1 MPRKVVCLC
10 HVVVMLGLFALQAIH
25 LDCDPAPLKPMNDF
39 ADEGLWNHNAR
50 CKALFG
56 SFTPDDLSLAL
67 VAAPLFTALQWLVFS
82 VCGVSYFS
90 ARLLCLVS
98 LWLIML
104 MVYYLMGRQFSWGVG
119 LLAAATLGVAQEMLM
134 YTKWAT
140 PVMPEMMFL
149 TAVLFFW
156 ELGRTGSRRWMA
168 VSGACFIAA
177 LLSKMTS
184 LQVLPAL
191 AVFLAGSYWLRR
203 DIDLR
208 RLLYFVLSAGVLGLL
223 VGLCYLPFLHS
234 WAFVSRNLWQNVWNF
249 QNPDVK
255 ELGGGLIHI
264 WFLAP
269 MTCPGG
275 FLLTMLLSLWFVDAI
290 VRAARHGLRCALR
303 EISTIEFYSLCWLV
317 CTLLVLVVVPY
328 KPARRFAMLA
338 IPLALLAV
346 SFAARTLGRPATAGE
361 PSCQPAVMA
370 LSQRWRVVL
379 GIATVAVWCRYAYK
393 TLALVRQDWFCLDP
407 TTVPRLA
414 WVLAGAAGLAVG
426 VLFFI
431 FRRPRA
437 TVKLLLA
444 AYFIVSF
451 TVDGIWYAR
460 ASFTIRDLSGSLG
473 KDSRPGQYISGQW
486 AYELCLDNQRMPILC
501 DWHGGAMNKGFADHN
516 DELAFTVFILDSLGE
531 RPWQKG
537 DRFQC
542 DIDRFPPPRVKH
554 IEAVQLCPVIFS
566 PTSYRVRGQVYAI
579 RPLH

>member
-1 MPRKVVCLC
+1 MSRKVVCLC
-10 HVVVMLGLFALQAIH
+10 HVVVMLGLFAVQAIH
-25 LDCDPAPLKPMNDF
+25 SRLRSSPLKPMNDF

-56 SFTPDDLSLAL
+56 SFMPDDLSLAL

-90 ARLLCLVS
+90 ARLICLVS

-134 YTKWAT
+134 YTNWAT

-191 AVFLAGSYWLRR
+191 AVFLAGSYWLRK
-203 DIDLR
+203 DIDMR
-208 RLLYFVLSAGVLGLL
+208 RLRYFVLSAGVLGLL
-223 VGLCYLPFLHS
+223 TGLCYLPFLHS

-290 VRAARHGLRCALR
+290 VRAVRHGFRVRCGKYPRSSSIRCAGW
-303 EISTIEFYSLCWLV
+303 SAPCW
-317 CTLLVLVVVPY
+317 CWWSFPTN
-328 KPARRFAMLA
+328 RRA
-338 IPLALLAV
+338 ALPCWR
-346 SFAARTLGRPATAGE
+346 FRWAACRIVRGANPRPASRRRTFFPAGGHG
-361 PSCQPAVMA
+361 AIAAMA
-370 LSQRWRVVL
+370 GRFGDRHRR
-379 GIATVAVWCRYAYK
+379 G
-393 TLALVRQDWFCLDP
+393 LVPVCLQDP
-407 TTVPRLA
+407 G
-414 WVLAGAAGLAVG
+414 AGAAGLVLPRPHDRPQVRLGARGRRLPGGRRAVFYLPQTAGDRQSASGG
-426 VLFFI
+426 VLHHQFHG
-431 FRRPRA
+431 RWNLVCPRQ
-437 TVKLLLA
+437 LHN
-444 AYFIVSF
+444 
-451 TVDGIWYAR
+451 
-460 ASFTIRDLSGSLG
+460 
-473 KDSRPGQYISGQW
+473 SRPVPIARQGQP
-486 AYELCLDNQRMPILC
+486 ARPVHQR
-501 DWHGGAMNKGFADHN
+501 
-516 DELAFTVFILDSLGE
+516 
-531 RPWQKG
+531 
-537 DRFQC
+537 
-542 DIDRFPPPRVKH
+542 
-554 IEAVQLCPVIFS
+554 PV
-566 PTSYRVRGQVYAI
+566 G
-579 RPLH
+579 L

>member
-1 MPRKVVCLC
+1 M
-10 HVVVMLGLFALQAIH
+10 
-25 LDCDPAPLKPMNDF
+25 
-39 ADEGLWNHNAR
+39 
-50 CKALFG
+50 
-56 SFTPDDLSLAL
+56 
-67 VAAPLFTALQWLVFS
+67 AAPLFTALQWLVFS

-191 AVFLAGSYWLRR
+191 AVYLAGSYWLRR

-290 VRAARHGLRCALR
+290 VRAARHGLRCSPAGNIHDRVLFAVLAGLHLVGVGGRSLQAGTPLCHVGNSAGAAGRILR
-303 EISTIEFYSLCWLV
+303 GENSRPAGHRRR
-317 CTLLVLVVVPY
+317 TLLPAGGHGAIAAMADRFGDRHRRGLVPVC
-328 KPARRFAMLA
+328 L
-338 IPLALLAV
+338 
-346 SFAARTLGRPATAGE
+346 
-361 PSCQPAVMA
+361 
-370 LSQRWRVVL
+370 
-379 GIATVAVWCRYAYK
+379 
-393 TLALVRQDWFCLDP
+393 QDP
-407 TTVPRLA
+407 G
-414 WVLAGAAGLAVG
+414 AGAAGLVLPRPYDRPQVRLGARGRRVPGGRRAVFY
-426 VLFFI
+426 L
-431 FRRPRA
+431 PQTA
-437 TVKLLLA
+437 
-444 AYFIVSF
+444 
-451 TVDGIWYAR
+451 
-460 ASFTIRDLSGSLG
+460 
-473 KDSRPGQYISGQW
+473 
-486 AYELCLDNQRMPILC
+486 
-501 DWHGGAMNKGFADHN
+501 
-516 DELAFTVFILDSLGE
+516 
-531 RPWQKG
+531 G
-537 DRFQC
+537 DRQSCCWRRSSSSVARSMESGMPAPASRFATC
-542 DIDRFPPPRVKH
+542 PDRSARTAGP
-554 IEAVQLCPVIFS
+554 AS
-566 PTSYRVRGQVYAI
+566 TSAASGLMNCAWITSGCRSFAI
-579 RPLH
+579 GMGGP